1 MSNKTV
7 YWTDTARTDLSSII
21 HHIAEDSVANAL
33 AVLDKLEKKAESLK
47 AQSSRGRV
55 VPELQFVG
63 INQYHEMI
71 VKPWRLIY
79 RLEGRRVLIVAVLD
93 SRRDLEDLLLQRL
106 TRMPLQE

>member
-7 YWTDTARTDLSSII
+7 YWTDTARTDLSRII
-21 HHIAEDSVANAL
+21 HHIAVDSVANAL

-47 AQSSRGRV
+47 AQSGRGRV

-79 RLEGRRVLIVAVLD
+79 RLEGHRVLIMAVLD
-93 SRRDLEDLLLQRL
+93 SRRDLDDLLLQRL
-106 TRMPLQE
+106 SRMPLQE